1 MATCLDILCKLNPF
15 TLCNL
20 SVQYDDFSKE
30 RLFMINNDYTN
41 TPIHCSISD
50 MDSSHTLVILHFSLG
65 HVANALCQRLD
76 LVRQT
81 RGVQDVVRLASHWSS
96 HQHLLLE
103 DVPGRLVPT
112 NGRHILSDDLDR
124 AFERL
129 MKMFSHLPS
138 TRKGP
143 QETLLSKLQLLAA
156 ETLLSEAGVAAVPE
170 EWAAAETW
178 DGRSS
183 QSQPFASSMPFGSSP
198 PLFSSQMHSQYLPH
212 SQSQPQSQGYD
223 ATQSQDQPDGEDA
236 VGVRLR
242 QYAVMDPV
250 SRRIGGRTRVT
261 SHWELGEDPNV
272 VTWKPGQ
279 NDEED
284 GDALR
289 RRRKREAKRKK
300 REKLLARIRGVE
312 AVKAESQP
320 LPFAIQSSQPRGF
333 AFTQNTQPESS
344 QFFASQP
351 MSQIVAGPHG
361 GRSSHVKKK
370 QKVKKRMGFR

>member
-1 MATCLDILCKLNPF
+1 MITKIHLYI
-15 TLCNL
+15 
-20 SVQYDDFSKE
+20 V
-30 RLFMINNDYTN
+30 LFLIQ
-41 TPIHCSISD
+41 
-50 MDSSHTLVILHFSLG
+50 DSPHILVIPPFPSG
-65 HVANALCQRLD
+65 HVANALRQRLN
-76 LVRQT
+76 LVKQI
-81 RGVQDVVRLASHWSS
+81 RGVYDVVGLASRWSI

-103 DVPGRLVPT
+103 NVPGRLVPT
-112 NGRHILSDDLDR
+112 NGRHVLSDDIDR
-124 AFERL
+124 AFETL
-129 MKMFSHLPS
+129 MAMFSHLPS
-138 TRKGP
+138 NHGKASQGALIP
-143 QETLLSKLQLLAA
+143 KLQLLVA
-156 ETLLSEAGVAAVPE
+156 ETLLSEAGVAVVPE

-178 DGRSS
+178 DGRLS

-198 PLFSSQMHSQYLPH
+198 PLFSSQVHSQFVQH
-212 SQSQPQSQGYD
+212 SQSQSQSQGYD
-223 ATQSQDQPDGEDA
+223 TTQSQNQPDGEDV

-242 QYAVMDPV
+242 QYVAMNPV

-272 VTWKPGQ
+272 ITWKPGQ
-279 NDEED
+279 DNEEA
-284 GDALR
+284 DAGLR
-289 RRRKREAKRKK
+289 RRRKLEAKRRK

-361 GRSSHVKKK
+361 GRPSHVKKK